1 MYTTQAPKRFGRWS
15 PTRQVLP
22 DSDGV
27 SATVTHMSAAP
38 PPNWYPDP
46 HDAAQ
51 LRWWDGSQWTEH
63 LHALV
68 PEPAESRSETPR
80 TEQQQPTATPD
91 QSSTARQPVVDQ
103 WAVVSTPEQQR
114 PLPARVADVA
124 PIDPAPERDSAPSE
138 LAGRGTGQVLTS
150 QSWQSPERTWSSPV
164 PVPRPLPGLDAPPPR
179 DRRPMVIGAAV
190 IAVLLIG
197 LIVFVLSRGDDDS
210 GDVVSQSPATSAA
223 TATTTV
229 ATTAVATTAPPT
241 TTRPPATTTTTLPG
255 SIFSDP
261 KNVYRLT
268 IGPTWQ
274 DATVAGGLQTW
285 ATGTSSST
293 FRDSV
298 NVFIEKLSTDISM
311 EDYLA
316 ASVKN
321 GPKSLPSFVE
331 VGRSVNTING
341 KVLGQLDYRSNQ
353 YRYRAVVLI
362 KGRNAIAVTFT
373 TEPARF
379 DAEVVKVQP
388 YLTSIEGV

>member
-1 MYTTQAPKRFGRWS
+1 
-15 PTRQVLP
+15 
-22 DSDGV
+22 
-27 SATVTHMSAAP
+27 MSAAP

-63 LHALV
+63 LHPLV
-68 PEPAESRSETPR
+68 PEPAEGRSETPR

-91 QSSTARQPVVDQ
+91 QSSAARQPVVDQ

-114 PLPARVADVA
+114 PQPTRVADGA
-124 PIDPAPERDSAPSE
+124 PIDPAPQRDSAPSE

-150 QSWQSPERTWSSPV
+150 QSWQPSERTWSSPV
-164 PVPRPLPGLDAPPPR
+164 PVPRPLPGPEAPPPR

-197 LIVFVLSRGDDDS
+197 LIVFVRSRGHDD
-210 GDVVSQSPATSAA
+210 GVDVVSQSPTTSAS

-229 ATTAVATTAPPT
+229 ATTTVATTVPPT

-298 NVFIEKLSTDISM
+298 NVFIERLSADISM

-321 GPKSLPSFVE
+321 GPKSLASFVE

>member
-1 MYTTQAPKRFGRWS
+1 
-15 PTRQVLP
+15 
-22 DSDGV
+22 
-27 SATVTHMSAAP
+27 MSAAP

-63 LHALV
+63 LHPLV
-68 PEPAESRSETPR
+68 QEPAERRSETPR
-80 TEQQQPTATPD
+80 TEQQQPTPAPD
-91 QSSTARQPVVDQ
+91 QSSAARQPVVDR
-103 WAVVSTPEQQR
+103 WAVVSTPEQQ
-114 PLPARVADVA
+114 PPQPARVPDVA
-124 PIDPAPERDSAPSE
+124 PIDPATERDRAPIE
-138 LAGRGTGQVLTS
+138 LAGKGTGQVLTS

-164 PVPRPLPGLDAPPPR
+164 PVPMTLPGPDTPPPR

-197 LIVFVLSRGDDDS
+197 VIVFVLSRGDDDS
-210 GDVVSQSPATSAA
+210 GDVVSQSPTTSAA
-223 TATTTV
+223 TATSTV
-229 ATTAVATTAPPT
+229 ATTVPPSTTRSPATTA
-241 TTRPPATTTTTLPG
+241 TTLPG
-255 SIFSDP
+255 STFSDP
-261 KNVYRLT
+261 ANVYRLR

-285 ATGTSSST
+285 ATGSSSST

-298 NVFIEKLSTDISM
+298 NVFIEKLSSDISM

-321 GPKSLPSFVE
+321 APRSLPSFVE

-353 YRYRAVVLI
+353 LRYRAVVLI

-373 TEPARF
+373 TELARF

>member
-1 MYTTQAPKRFGRWS
+1 MRAERVS
-15 PTRQVLP
+15 P

-46 HDAAQ
+46 NDAAK

-63 LHALV
+63 LHPLV
-68 PEPAESRSETPR
+68 PEAAEGRSETPR

-91 QSSTARQPVVDQ
+91 QSSAARQPVVDQ

-114 PLPARVADVA
+114 PQSARVADVA
-124 PIDPAPERDSAPSE
+124 PNDPAPERDRAPME
-138 LAGRGTGQVLTS
+138 LAGLGTGQVLTS
-150 QSWQSPERTWSSPV
+150 QSWQPPERTWSSPV
-164 PVPRPLPGLDAPPPR
+164 PVPMTLPAPAAAPPR
-179 DRRPMVIGAAV
+179 NRRPMIIGAVV

-197 LIVFVLSRGDDDS
+197 VIAFALSRGDDDS
-210 GDVVSQSPATSAA
+210 GDVVSQSPTTSAA

-229 ATTAVATTAPPT
+229 ATTVATTLSPS
-241 TTRPPATTTTTLPG
+241 TTRPPASTTTTLPG
-255 SIFSDP
+255 STFSDP
-261 KNVYRLT
+261 ANIYRLR

-285 ATGTSSST
+285 ATGASSST

-321 GPKSLPSFVE
+321 APRSLPSFVE

-353 YRYRAVVLI
+353 LRYRAVVLI

-373 TEPARF
+373 TELARF